1 MARDTIDSSPI
12 DGIEA
17 LIDWFQA
24 GSKPV
29 SDWRLGTEHEKFAFC
44 TASLKPVAYD
54 GPRGIEALLRGME
67 ALLGWEPILDA
78 GRIIG
83 LVDPT
88 GGGAISLEPGG
99 QFELSGAPLSDLHH
113 TAIETAAHMAQVRE
127 IATPLGIDFL
137 GLGFAPTWTRA
148 DMPTM
153 PKSRYAI
160 MTRYMPK
167 VGNLG
172 LDMMYRTCTIQV
184 NLDYGS
190 EADMV
195 AKMRV
200 GLALQPVAMALFA
213 NSPFTEGRPNGFR
226 TFRGEIWHDTDGG
239 RTGGLP
245 FAFDASFG
253 FERYVDWVLDVP
265 MYFVKR
271 GDTYIDV
278 AGQSF
283 RDFLAGRLPGLPGE
297 RPNMGDWTN
306 HLSTVFPDVRLKRY
320 IEMRGA
326 DGGPLEAINALP
338 ALWVGLL
345 YDETA
350 LADALALIAGWTA
363 AEREALRRDVPRG
376 GLATPFRRGTVG
388 DIAAEMV
395 AIARGGL
402 ARRARRNAAGLDE
415 TVYLAPLEEIAATR
429 RTAADIM
436 LAKFDGAWGADIAR
450 VFADHPV

>member
-1 MARDTIDSSPI
+1 MARDTLDSSPI
-12 DGIEA
+12 EGLEA
-17 LIDWFQA
+17 LIDWFQDGA
-24 GSKPV
+24 KPA
-29 SDWRLGTEHEKFAFC
+29 SDWRIGTEHEKFAFH
-44 TASLKPVAYD
+44 TTDLKPVGYD
-54 GPRGIEALLRGME
+54 GPRGIGALLRGME
-67 ALLGWEPILDA
+67 SLLGWEPIVDA
-78 GRIIG
+78 GHIIG

-167 VGNLG
+167 VGSLG

-200 GLALQPVAMALFA
+200 GLALQPIAMALFA
-213 NSPFTEGRPNGFR
+213 NSPFTEGRPNGYR
-226 TFRGEIWHDTDGG
+226 TFRGQIWHDTDAR

-245 FAFDASFG
+245 FVFDEGFG
-253 FERYVDWVLDVP
+253 FEHYVDWVLDVP

-297 RPNMGDWTN
+297 RPNMGDWSN
-306 HLSTVFPDVRLKRY
+306 HLSTVFPDVRLKRF

-326 DGGPLEAINALP
+326 DGGPLAAIDALP

-345 YDETA
+345 YDATA
-350 LADALALIAGWTA
+350 LSEALALIADWSA
-363 AEREALRRDVPRG
+363 DERETLRQEVPRH
-376 GLATPFRRGTVG
+376 GLATPFRGGTVG
-388 DIAAEMV
+388 DIAADV
-395 AIARGGL
+395 LAIARGGL
-402 ARRARRNAAGLDE
+402 ARRARLNGTGADE
-415 TVYLAPLEEIAATR
+415 TRYLAPLEEIARTR

-436 LAKFDGAWGADIAR
+436 LDKFGGDWGGDIAR
-450 VFADHPV
+450 VFAEHPV